1 MRTRLA
7 GLLAG
12 LLLLTAC
19 GLPLPDGVQSAGQV
33 AAEREESASLRVI
46 PPGPQP
52 GATAQD
58 IVRGFLNAQKSP
70 AGDHAVARQFLAP
83 DTEWDDEQGAVVY
96 SSRRFVEDDDSDPLT
111 LTVRFEST
119 ARIAPTGSF
128 QPDTSLVLESYT
140 VARMPSGELRLTSVP
155 PGLHLTTQDR
165 ERSFTANDIYFLARG
180 ADGGG
185 TGRLVPDRVFLPVTS
200 ERAPALVNALLAGP
214 TSALRPA
221 VQSAVPAGTALASPV
236 SVVEGVVTVDL
247 TEQVQALESRE
258 RQRLS
263 AQLTWTLPPTV
274 AGVRLLSE
282 GEPFA
287 VPGAGEVQTREDWAE
302 YDPAGVAPSAPLYYV
317 HDRQLRALDG
327 AVPET
332 EASTARGFAVDE
344 VAVSP
349 LGGSVGLL
357 TRGPDVDEIRTG
369 PLQGPYGPPVLRR
382 EGLGS
387 LSWGSGDQG
396 LWALVGGPQPRVCLL
411 PPTGAMPRTDP
422 CDIAYERPPGAGPL
436 TALRVSRDG
445 ARVALVFGSGAGRRL
460 HVGRIEPSARGPRI
474 AGVAPVAPSLANVT
488 DVAWASGTTLA
499 VLAAAWASQV
509 VVWTV
514 VVDGSSAPAAVQR
527 PGLPGSAVSVAAAPD
542 RPLTVSAVLD
552 GQLRLFRD
560 NGTLFRVQDEP
571 GGAPAYPG

>member
-1 MRTRLA
+1 MRARLLA
-7 GLLAG
+7 LLAG

-52 GATAQD
+52 GATPQD

-83 DTEWDDEQGAVVY
+83 GTAWDDEQGAVVY
-96 SSRRFVEDDDSDPLT
+96 SARRFVEDDDADPLS

-119 ARIAPTGSF
+119 ARIEPTGSF
-128 QPDTSLVLESYT
+128 SPDAAPVLATYT
-140 VARMPSGELRLTSVP
+140 VARTPAGELRLTSVP

-180 ADGGG
+180 MDGAG

-200 ERAPALVNALLAGP
+200 ERAPALVSALLAGP

-221 VQSAVPAGTALASPV
+221 VESAVPAGTDLASPV

-247 TEQVQALESRE
+247 TAQVQDLDSRG

-263 AQLTWTLPPTV
+263 AQLVWTLPPTV

-282 GEPFA
+282 GRPFEVA
-287 VPGAGEVQTREDWAE
+287 GAGELQTREDWAE
-302 YDPAGVAPSAPLYYV
+302 YDPAGVTPGAPLYYV
-317 HDRQLRALDG
+317 QDRQLRALDG
-327 AVPET
+327 AVPQT
-332 EASTARGFAVDE
+332 EASTPGGFAVDE
-344 VAVSP
+344 AAVSP
-349 LGGSVGLL
+349 VGATVGLL
-357 TRGPDVDEIRTG
+357 TRTAGPDELRIG

-387 LSWGSGDQG
+387 LTWGSGDQG
-396 LWALVGGPQPRVCLL
+396 LWALAAGPQPRVCLL
-411 PPTGAMPRTDP
+411 PPAGTPPGTDP
-422 CDIAYERPPGAGPL
+422 CDVAYERPPGAGPL

-445 ARVALVFGSGAGRRL
+445 ARVALVFGTGPGRRL
-460 HVGRIEPSARGPRI
+460 HVGRVEPAGGRPRI
-474 AGVAPVAPSLANVT
+474 AGVEPVAPSLTNVT
-488 DVAWASGTTLA
+488 DVAWASGTSLA
-499 VLAAAWASQV
+499 VLASAGASQV

-514 VVDGSSAPAAVQR
+514 VVDGSAPPAAVQR
-527 PGLPGSAVSVAAAPD
+527 PGLPGSAVSVAAAPG
-542 RPLTVSAVLD
+542 RPLTVSALLD
-552 GQLRLFRD
+552 ERLRLFRD